1 MNLFIDSFI
10 ADAGIIF
17 VIVILSFS
25 LSIIHHFD
33 VIMTEE
39 EFEEFKKMSMEEF
52 KKSKWFKMIEIDFID
67 KCKKAGLK

>member
-39 EFEEFKKMSMEEF
+39 EFKEFKKMSMEEF